1 MWHHFFFCWYLT
13 VPDVIIHP
21 PNVSGTTRTIGRWWL
36 RMKCCCD
43 AEPLEPHNVKMK
55 IKQIYIYILRLLPRV
70 SCLRMQTHAPSVNGG
85 CFVLRVLQSTTF
97 FLLATCNSDFN
108 RTDGFF
114 LREFSDYNDNAF
126 NGAWHASHSS
136 ALWRAFVLVHA
147 LVFIGRPRMSY
158 LLCKCAFKRHAMP
171 CRCSGFGAG
180 RTSEMPFKASD
191 TARFT
196 GTMHTE
202 AEFRRFY
209 HDNLIG

>member
-1 MWHHFFFCWYLT
+1 
-13 VPDVIIHP
+13 
-21 PNVSGTTRTIGRWWL
+21 
-36 RMKCCCD
+36 
-43 AEPLEPHNVKMK
+43 MK

-180 RTSEMPFKASD
+180 RTSEMPFKSRHPIRSGSPERCTRRRNFADFIMTILSLISD
-191 TARFT
+191 RIKNVYTLYIVIKFILRWAKQIHWIREGPINDDFVLL
-196 GTMHTE
+196 
-202 AEFRRFY
+202 RCRKKKY
-209 HDNLIG
+209 K